1 MGQNPYSINFPKGIK
16 MLNTLKNIKNTNADK
31 NKLNSVKPL
40 IKNKAQSK
48 LNHKIEFHRS
58 LEAFS
63 DCI

>member
-1 MGQNPYSINFPKGIK
+1 